1 MVHYLAGQ
9 VVGMVIGF
17 GVCAFTPRIGRLI
30 KSVFVGKTQAA
41 EATIKSTVTGVAN
54 DIKKKL

>member
-1 MVHYLAGQ
+1 
-9 VVGMVIGF
+9 MVIGF

-41 EATIKSTVTGVAN
+41 EATVKSAVAGVAN